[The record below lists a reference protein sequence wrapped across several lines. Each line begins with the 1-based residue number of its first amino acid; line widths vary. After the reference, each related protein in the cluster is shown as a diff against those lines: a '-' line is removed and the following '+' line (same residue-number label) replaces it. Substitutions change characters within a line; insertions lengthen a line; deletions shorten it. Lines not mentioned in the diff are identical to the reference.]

1 MNEVFWCVYQIVLIY
16 FCGLQEDQSSTF
28 SELDVQL
35 QKLSKDLK
43 IHPISSPIKN
53 CIGQFPSKTP
63 SCTQTRPTK
72 PLTAGEYQNVLLAGR
87 SSKKSTRLKHCSG
100 ISAKWLGRCK
110 PELEHLDATETH
122 DGESVLQGQ
131 ISLDKEDVACKGQSS
146 QDGEGAVSL
155 FQDSPTVSS
164 NYGTQL
170 DSNLATN
177 KFEYWRGDDVIA
189 NGCHD
194 TESSDEDDP
203 FLIKSTSAEQL
214 DQKLNE
220 FSSFGFSAIDDIHT
234 RNTVPSI
241 VPSTTQHEQVHS
253 RFPLNIYSTKC
264 QSDLS
269 TGRDGEQTTVAKH
282 DTMLAT
288 STASNAN
295 GNDSG
300 DQTMPSCSSRDLS
313 LSSPSKSRSGLSML
327 EVCTAKSQNT
337 GSSSLSNLDRS
348 LLSKSVTNSS
358 KFAKSMV
365 RTSDSK
371 RTKQWR
377 VHQDKQD
384 TSQEVTMTSRSRSI
398 INRVTPIKS
407 NRRVMANDESAS
419 TNTRVGQSQFEKQSE
434 INVHLQKNK
443 THDEK
448 VPSKPAVKVTEKYSY
463 PSDTQTCRVNTPSS
477 QADVLQSDIT
487 EEAFQSEFEVLSE
500 EERDIPIISRGKDA
514 NDSNTNGDEEEVD
527 SEMSDDSQ
535 VSQKTKKPSSK
546 STSSTSR
553 GSAVSDNFVRLN
565 MKVKRFSRRP
575 GRGLTGSA
583 HKRLAWKKMQKG
595 RSFGGGGGGGGG
607 GGSGLGKSGR
617 SGCFKC
623 GNPGHWAR
631 NCTASA
637 GSKNLGKFDGEKV
650 GFSDKMAGGD
660 EGDLDEATLEELSRE
675 SPFPTVEDAAMMARG
690 IKFGWRR
697 ECQEDVSE
705 QKGSLKEEVKPS
717 GGESEFQDG
726 EDGSE
731 RTLHRFIAPPPCH
744 TPTVPRNRS
753 VDPLFPTVDGKIT
766 SKCVYIIWHV

>member
-1 MNEVFWCVYQIVLIY
+1 MNEVFWCVCIIIIVLIY
-16 FCGLQEDQSSTF
+16 FCGLQEDQSSTL

-53 CIGQFPSKTP
+53 SIGQFPSKTP
-63 SCTQTRPTK
+63 SCTQPRPTK
-72 PLTAGEYQNVLLAGR
+72 PLTTGECQNVLLAGR
-87 SSKKSTRLKHCSG
+87 GSKKSTRLKHCSG

-110 PELEHLDATETH
+110 PDLEHLDATETH

-131 ISLDKEDVACKGQSS
+131 SSLDKEDVACKGQSS
-146 QDGEGAVSL
+146 QDGEGTVSL
-155 FQDSPTVSS
+155 CQGSPTVSS

-189 NGCHD
+189 NGCYD

-203 FLIKSTSAEQL
+203 FLIKRTSAEQL

-220 FSSFGFSAIDDIHT
+220 FSSFGFSAIDDIDT

-282 DTMLAT
+282 EAMLAT

-300 DQTMPSCSSRDLS
+300 DQTMPSCSSRDFS
-313 LSSPSKSRSGLSML
+313 LSSSSKSRSGLSML

-337 GSSSLSNLDRS
+337 SLSNLNRS

-365 RTSDSK
+365 RTSDGK

-377 VHQDKQD
+377 VHQGKQD
-384 TSQEVTMTSRSRSI
+384 TSQEVTMTSRSRGI
-398 INRVTPIKS
+398 TNRVTPIKS

-434 INVHLQKNK
+434 LNVHLQKKK

-448 VPSKPAVKVTEKYSY
+448 LLSKPAVKVTEKYSH

-500 EERDIPIISRGKDA
+500 EEKDIPILSRGKD
-514 NDSNTNGDEEEVD
+514 DSNTNGDEEVD
-527 SEMSDDSQ
+527 SDDSQ
-535 VSQKTKKPSSK
+535 VSQKAKKPSSK

-595 RSFGGGGGGGGG
+595 RSFGSGG

-623 GNPGHWAR
+623 GNPGHWAK

-650 GFSDKMAGGD
+650 GFSDKMAAGD

-690 IKFGWRR
+690 IKFGSRR
-697 ECQEDVSE
+697 DCQEDVSE
-705 QKGSLKEEVKPS
+705 QKGLLKEEVKPS

-726 EDGSE
+726 EGGSE

-766 SKCVYIIWHV
+766 SKCVYIWHV